1 MTVWLEDIELKG
13 NLITLVPLAKAHR
26 DELLQAASDGELWNL
41 WFTFAPSLETVDNYI
56 ELALSEKADGKSL
69 AFAVIDNKTN
79 RVIGSTRYC
88 HGEKAHRHIEI
99 GYTWYAN
106 NYQRTGVNTECKLLM
121 LTHAFESI
129 NAIAV
134 EFRTHWHNHA
144 SRNAIMR
151 LGAKQDAVLRN
162 HMIEPDGALR
172 DTVVFSII
180 NSEWPT
186 VRKSLKHK
194 INQHR

>member
-13 NLITLVPLAKAHR
+13 ELITLVPLAKEHR
-26 DELLQAASDGELWNL
+26 NELLQAATDGKLWRL
-41 WFTFAPSLETVDNYI
+41 WFTFAPSAETIDAYI
-56 ELALSEKADGKSL
+56 ELALSEKIAGKSL
-69 AFAVIDNKTN
+69 AFVVINNKTKK
-79 RVIGSTRYC
+79 VIGSTRFC
-88 HGEKAHRHIEI
+88 HGEKAHRHVEI
-99 GYTWYAN
+99 GYTWYGKSF
-106 NYQRTGVNTECKLLM
+106 QRTGVNTECKLLM
-121 LTHAFESI
+121 LTHAFERI

-144 SRNAIMR
+144 SRHAISR

-186 VRKSLKHK
+186 VRKSLNYK
-194 INQHR
+194 INFYR